1 MVATGTIIAANDYNT
16 IQSLVNQVLGPN
28 IGGGTFGYGQSV
40 ASSQVSQYSKITMT
54 QWRTLREDI
63 LRCRLHQTGVDY
75 GSSLT
80 YPTADVKVSA
90 ADREAYLTMMQTAA
104 LDTNR
109 LAVPPTSQ
117 ASREPVV
124 TNQVRTTV
132 WKTTITQTVTVT
144 FNGYTVNTT
153 TLSGADHM
161 RCYFNAGG
169 RFEFSSTITGGT
181 TGTIGTKDY
190 SWNILLSGM
199 GTVYFNRTNTTAT
212 GTGTGSS
219 VGYASLTATN
229 QQIFQKDTTAGYSP
243 NRYRILARSPATN
256 QIVFT
261 IYWEDLSGQ
270 PNAPW
275 GTDENVTGTVTSF
288 VQVYRPSGVNSVTIP
303 IPAATTTSLV

>member
-1 MVATGTIIAANDYNT
+1 MVATGTIIAANDFNT
-16 IQSLVNQVLGPN
+16 IQALVNQVLGPN

-54 QWRTLREDI
+54 QWRNLREDI
-63 LRCRLHQTGVDY
+63 LRCRKHQTGADPT
-75 GSSLT
+75 LT
-80 YPTADVKVSA
+80 YPTADVKISA
-90 ADREAYLTMMQTAA
+90 ADREAYLSTIQTAA
-104 LDTNR
+104 LDVNR
-109 LAVPPTSQ
+109 LAAPPTTE

-124 TNQVRTTV
+124 SNQVRSTPWNTS
-132 WKTTITQTVTVT
+132 ITQTVTVT

-169 RFEFSSTITGGT
+169 RFELSSTLTGGT
-181 TGTIGTKDY
+181 TGTVGTKDY

-212 GTGTGSS
+212 GVGTGSS
-219 VGYASLTATN
+219 IGYANLTATD

-243 NRYRILARSPATN
+243 NRYRILARSPAAN

-261 IYWEDLSGQ
+261 IKWEDLSGN
-270 PNAPW
+270 PNPGW
-275 GTDENVTGTVTSF
+275 GSDENVTGTLTSY